1 MNETIKFIFLML
13 MGAIIAALLYWIFF
27 GTVTLSSTDASGT
40 YHAGEETAGEDASG
54 FYFKSHW
61 DGALMYASR
70 AIETPISAY
79 YYYYCYLPTAYN
91 NLYMDAELCS
101 DDNGQVS
108 FLDAG
113 NFLDLTKLGSDLST
127 DTTDVYDMK
136 QSSRYRYST
145 GFH

>member
-1 MNETIKFIFLML
+1 MNETVKFVFLVL

-27 GTVTLSSTDASGT
+27 GTVALSGDDTVGQ
-40 YHAGEETAGEDASG
+40 DASG

-91 NLYMDAELCS
+91 NLYMDAELS
-101 DDNGQVS
+101 GTTP
-108 FLDAG
+108 DAS
-113 NFLDLTKLGSDLST
+113 NFSDLTKLGSDLSI
-127 DTTDVYDMK
+127 DTTDVYTVDE
-136 QSSRYRYST
+136 STSTRYRYTT